1 MDNSQFSTLL
11 TQHAEQIAEAC
22 RRTIPI
28 QIGHLAS
35 DMFKDNFRR
44 AGYQGN
50 GFTPW
55 AITRRQQS
63 GGTDAG
69 SQRTPLLSA
78 NNHLMSSI
86 QYVPSDFSVVIS
98 NPVPYAAIHNE
109 GGTIPMTPAMRA
121 HWWKEYYAHGGHV
134 KGSTTPEKPESK
146 KYKALALTKHNI
158 RIPKRQFMG
167 DSPELQALISQRIKS
182 TITDILNK

>member
-1 MDNSQFSTLL
+1 MDSKDFSSSLL
-11 TQHAEQIAEAC
+11 NHAEQIAEAC

>member
-1 MDNSQFSTLL
+1 
-11 TQHAEQIAEAC
+11 
-22 RRTIPI
+22 
-28 QIGHLAS
+28 
-35 DMFKDNFRR
+35 
-44 AGYQGN
+44 
-50 GFTPW
+50 
-55 AITRRQQS
+55 
-63 GGTDAG
+63 
-69 SQRTPLLSA
+69 
-78 NNHLMSSI
+78 MSSI